1 MLGNLN
7 GLFCRIVTAAEHP
20 HLSIPETEVRKSH
33 RQYHHLI
40 IPETEQCPHSSISE
54 TEQHPHLSN
63 PETEQHPHLRIP
75 ETEVGNS
82 RKLYNRLINNPLLFV
97 SGILVFFH
105 QVPVEL
111 AS

>member
-54 TEQHPHLSN
+54 TEQHPHL
-63 PETEQHPHLRIP
+63 RIP
-75 ETEVGNS
+75 ETEVGNGC
-82 RKLYNRLINNPLLFV
+82 KLYNRLINNPLLFV
-97 SGILVFFH
+97 LGILV
-105 QVPVEL
+105 L
-111 AS
+111 RLIC